1 MDLYVALADPVR
13 RRIVEL
19 LATGSRPAGAV
30 ADEFGHISRPAV
42 SRHLRVLREAGLV
55 ESELVGRE
63 RIYRVDLDV
72 LTEVEAWIAA
82 LRPRVLQQLD
92 ALETEVHRTRRE
104 RERREAE
111 GRRAAPAAPTTA
123 TSMEQTA

>member
-30 ADEFGHISRPAV
+30 ADQFVHISRPAV

-55 ESELVGRE
+55 ESDLVGRE
-63 RIYRVDLDV
+63 RIYRVDLDA

-82 LRPRVLQQLD
+82 LRPRFLQQLD

-104 RERREAE
+104 RERREADR
-111 GRRAAPAAPTTA
+111 GRVEQAARTTA
-123 TSMEQTA
+123 TSKEQTA